1 MEKMS
6 RELPFKC
13 MVLDEP
19 EEVSNIFTGESI
31 MLSPDAVAVYDVI
44 MGTQMLAEKSGREE
58 HWQIVRDGLNWFRQH
73 EPKAYMV
80 LLD

>member
-1 MEKMS
+1 MK

-13 MVLDEP
+13 IVLDEP
-19 EEVSNIFTGESI
+19 EQVSNIFTGESI
-31 MLSPDAVAVYDVI
+31 LLSPDAVAVYDVL
-44 MGTQMLAEKSGREE
+44 MGAQLFAEGAEGEKAEKA
-58 HWQIVRDGLNWFRQH
+58 WDIVRAGLNWFRKH

>member
-1 MEKMS
+1 MK

-13 MVLDEP
+13 EVFADAET
-19 EEVSNIFTGESI
+19 VSNPFTGESI

-44 MGTQMLAEKSGREE
+44 MGMQLFAESAEGEQADKA
-58 HWQIVRDGLNWFRQH
+58 WDIVRAGLDWFRKH

>member
-1 MEKMS
+1 MA

-13 MVLDEP
+13 VVMDEP
-19 EEVSNIFTGESI
+19 EEVANIFTGETI
-31 MLSPDAVAVYDVI
+31 LIPADAVAVYDTL
-44 MGTQMLAEKSGREE
+44 MGYQMLAEKSRKEE
-58 HWQIVRDGLNWFRQH
+58 HWNIVRAGLDWFREH